1 MVADLSLRVKA
12 ETSGWRT
19 DSQHGKV
26 AKMNWMGRSGWQGW
40 RPLRSVVLV
49 AMITTPPLWDDASG
63 QVIGLGSGGMARRQP
78 APAAEQLPA
87 GPVIEPDAFV
97 LLEGSRPDFTG
108 SARTTAV
115 VTPAGAEGK
124 QPWSAL
130 ISGATL
136 ADEVKLSLPPLQ
148 QATAS
153 QTAFNS
159 KLAAALDRFHLV
171 AVVFGLMS
179 AYDKPNDIRTSWRAA
194 AAGLRDRF
202 ARVASH
208 VDRDGGE
215 AFSEARTRAEDLAAL
230 ILGET
235 VAADPNEKQPFQWSQ
250 LCDRAVL
257 MRRLKAADGVLT
269 QATAS
274 AEAFADAPE
283 KLLHEAEIIAAFA
296 ALIVQEA
303 FTDWD
308 DDTYREYAATM
319 QREAVNLRKAVQQAD
334 YETAGRT
341 AKAVTQSCA
350 TCHDDYR

>member
-1 MVADLSLRVKA
+1 MRVKA
-12 ETSGWRT
+12 EISRWRT
-19 DSQHGKV
+19 DSQHERV
-26 AKMNWMGRSGWQGW
+26 AKMSWMGRSGQQGW
-40 RPLRSVVLV
+40 RPLRWVVLTAV
-49 AMITTPPLWDDASG
+49 ITTPPLGDDASG
-63 QVIGLGSGGMARRQP
+63 QVIGLGSGGAARRQP

-87 GPVIEPDAFV
+87 STIIEPDAFR
-97 LLEGSRPDFTG
+97 LLEGSRPDF
-108 SARTTAV
+108 SVKLRVTAA
-115 VTPAGAEGK
+115 VTPTGAEGK

-148 QATAS
+148 QATDS

-159 KLAAALDRFHLV
+159 NLAAALDRFQLV
-171 AVVFGLMS
+171 AVVFGLMA

-194 AAGLRDRF
+194 ATGLRDRF
-202 ARVASH
+202 ARVARH
-208 VDRDGGE
+208 VNRDGGE
-215 AFSEARTRAEDLAAL
+215 AYSEAHARAEDLAAL

-235 VAADPNEKQPFQWSQ
+235 VAADPDGQQPFQWSQ

-257 MRRLKAADGVLT
+257 MRRLKAADGMLK

-283 KLLHEAEIIAAFA
+283 KLLHEAEIIAVFA

-303 FTDWD
+303 FTDWE

-319 QREAVNLRKAVQQAD
+319 QREAVTLRKAVQQAD
-334 YETAGRT
+334 YETAGQA